1 MLIGG
6 RFGLS
11 AGPACCEE
19 CSCLLAAQGAKR
31 QAMPARKTLLV
42 KMHLAL
48 CSSWMHHQTRRKVL
62 TQHAELVYSFC
73 FASSQPGVAEQ
84 VSGTSE
90 GPGVVVHWHLSP
102 DSGWA
107 LELTFILSRSICMI
121 ISVATLWWD
130 HKDDYTAFIV
140 SMSSFNQKVLPHLL
154 SV

>member
-1 MLIGG
+1 MIVKKGVN
-6 RFGLS
+6 RRKICLS

-31 QAMPARKTLLV
+31 QAMKKDRKTLLV

-48 CSSWMHHQTRRKVL
+48 CSSWMHHQTRQKVL

-90 GPGVVVHWHLSP
+90 SPGVVVHRHLSP
-102 DSGWA
+102 DSG
-107 LELTFILSRSICMI
+107 
-121 ISVATLWWD
+121 
-130 HKDDYTAFIV
+130 
-140 SMSSFNQKVLPHLL
+140 
-154 SV
+154 